1 MYPVKTLIYLFYV
14 ISNIASI
21 ISHAITYLIYNPK
34 AEKNKFSKYPGI
46 ILLAAAVIY
55 FGFISIKA
63 FLISHNIAVLTEG
76 IKSGFYVLLFLTLIV
91 TAAFILKVTATAFIE
106 TMNKSHYYQ
115 NDILFSLRYY
125 FTNYCKSFIGVIS
138 SNVSG
143 SDKGAKQ
150 SRELMYYGTK
160 CLEIII
166 NAFGFKK
173 HNLTNDKLIDS
184 FLFMPDK
191 ECTLAHPKIDD

>member
-1 MYPVKTLIYLFYV
+1 MKRIILISLRRLCVYPVKTLIYLFYV

-46 ILLAAAVIY
+46 ILLVAAVIY

-63 FLISHNIAVLTEG
+63 FLISHNIAILTEG
-76 IKSGFYVLLFLTLIV
+76 IKNGISVLLFLALIV
-91 TAAFILKVTATAFIE
+91 TAAFILKVTATTFIE

-125 FTNYCKSFIGVIS
+125 FTNYCKSFIGVIA

-143 SDKGAKQ
+143 SDKGN
-150 SRELMYYGTK
+150 SHE
-160 CLEIII
+160 
-166 NAFGFKK
+166 N
-173 HNLTNDKLIDS
+173 
-184 FLFMPDK
+184 
-191 ECTLAHPKIDD
+191 

>member
-1 MYPVKTLIYLFYV
+1 MKRIILISLRRLCVYPVKTLIYLFYV

-63 FLISHNIAVLTEG
+63 FLISHNIAILTEG

-125 FTNYCKSFIGVIS
+125 FTNYCKSFIGVIAS
-138 SNVSG
+138 LS
-143 SDKGAKQ
+143 
-150 SRELMYYGTK
+150 
-160 CLEIII
+160 
-166 NAFGFKK
+166 
-173 HNLTNDKLIDS
+173 LI
-184 FLFMPDK
+184 
-191 ECTLAHPKIDD
+191 HI